1 MSSKQLLCKPTTV
14 YLLVSVQLLSANSPI
29 DEVHLSDDVDEVED
43 VADEVLQGVEVVHVE
58 SLLDVL
64 HQDLALLLALLQ
76 VQSAA

>member
-1 MSSKQLLCKPTTV
+1 MSNL
-14 YLLVSVQLLSANSPI
+14 YLLTLNSPI

>member
-1 MSSKQLLCKPTTV
+1 MSNL
-14 YLLVSVQLLSANSPI
+14 YLLTLNSPI

-58 SLLDVL
+58 SLLDIL

>member
-1 MSSKQLLCKPTTV
+1 MSNINLLT
-14 YLLVSVQLLSANSPI
+14 LNSPI

-76 VQSAA
+76 VQSAAWNLYKLS

>member
-1 MSSKQLLCKPTTV
+1 MSNINLLT
-14 YLLVSVQLLSANSPI
+14 LNSPI